1 MSTAAQKLRQRA
13 IKTNLLVRCEW
24 CRVCVWRSG
33 DLANFYYIFLLLSDF
48 ISHFTA
54 GFPGLGQYLCAP
66 VTRSGQRL
74 YTAPSPSP
82 ALSLRNYY
90 SFVSTYLLKPLI
102 SVLCPLKRVQFPEF
116 FTNSRVS
123 NLKQDFVVLHES
135 DEKNVCGGKI
145 ARELWLIAGY
155 LG

>member
-74 YTAPSPSP
+74 YTAPSPSQSP
-82 ALSLRNYY
+82 ALSLNSHH
-90 SFVSTYLLKPLI
+90 SFVSTHFLKPLI
-102 SVLCPLKRVQFPEF
+102 SVLYSPR
-116 FTNSRVS
+116 
-123 NLKQDFVVLHES
+123 VLHKLPRLQFEALYES